1 MWVWIHLMHYLD
13 TGGTLFSSCGLCAQL
28 VIQLFTG
35 GEYISIRV
43 GNCTATVAVRF
54 SSSSTTIHLA
64 MKNCSRN
71 CNEVVLLMTDNK
83 SVLFPGK
90 CNFITTFVKFWM
102 HFILGN
108 NSLLRPLLYLPL
120 KDLNV
125 FQYYCMCIQKIHV
138 LRLDTACLLCFL
150 CMLLLTIHIA
160 LHMINYVLLQLA
172 NTYHAFTILLLGDC
186 DVFAT

>member
-64 MKNCSRN
+64 MKNCLRN
-71 CNEVVLLMTDNK
+71 CNIVVLLMTDNK

-108 NSLLRPLLYLPL
+108 NSLLRPL

-125 FQYYCMCIQKIHV
+125 LQYYCMCIQKIHV

-172 NTYHAFTILLLGDC
+172 NTYHAFTILLLGD
-186 DVFAT
+186 VFAT